1 LFISDRELNLLIF
14 LKSLGLCDTQ
24 LIRYNFYLNYYRRRD
39 QEELSRKKTT
49 TEKIEP
55 IRLEQT
61 QTLKRMFY
69 RGSRILRN
77 GIVERNSKFRP
88 GSVRNFKEN
97 IEFTGLRVN
106 EHLQ

>member
-1 LFISDRELNLLIF
+1 VIF

-24 LIRYNFYLNYYRRRD
+24 LIGIIFIINYYRRRD

-55 IRLEQT
+55 IRLEPNSK
-61 QTLKRMFY
+61 LKRCL

-77 GIVERNSKFRP
+77 GRVERNSKFRP
-88 GSVRNFKEN
+88 GSVKEFKEN

-106 EHLQ
+106 EKHPTIDLKK